1 MYLAV
6 LADII
11 MACFSLKYIYSKRTL
26 WIETAL
32 INVSVCRGSE
42 QNKKS
47 PSYGLADFGH
57 RTRDDK
63 CALAIIQSAL
73 IIL

>member
-1 MYLAV
+1 MFV
-6 LADII
+6 EEVNKI
-11 MACFSLKYIYSKRTL
+11 
-26 WIETAL
+26 
-32 INVSVCRGSE
+32 
-42 QNKKS
+42 KKS

-57 RTRDDK
+57 QTRDDK

>member
-1 MYLAV
+1 M
-6 LADII
+6 
-11 MACFSLKYIYSKRTL
+11 

>member
-1 MYLAV
+1 MYA
-6 LADII
+6 AGED
-11 MACFSLKYIYSKRTL
+11 MR
-26 WIETAL
+26 IETAS
-32 INVSVCRGSE
+32 INVSLFGEEV
-42 QNKKS
+42 NKIKKS

-57 RTRDDK
+57 GTRDDK